1 MWQRKLHELHAIRQ
15 VLPISD
21 RFSCKTAMVATSS
34 KESEAMSKIDT
45 QPAKGLERRA
55 FPIEFRQVDE
65 GERSAWATVVTYNR
79 TDDYGSVWVAGCFA
93 ESLRRKLPKA
103 TWSHNWSDIIGRVTE
118 YNDGP
123 DRLDVKIQ
131 FSDFNDVPRA
141 RQAWSQMKSGD
152 VDEMSF
158 GFERQK
164 VELVDEENSDAV
176 ERIIKARM
184 YEVSPVLVGAVP
196 DTAVLSVR
204 DRLRTILSDEQIV
217 GLRDLLTEE
226 EATTAKPEG
235 EAETQEPIREPGDT
249 GEEES
254 PEEAQRL
261 AEEEAQKEKEDL
273 EALLIEAL
281 DAEALATKAL
291 VS

>member
-1 MWQRKLHELHAIRQ
+1 
-15 VLPISD
+15 
-21 RFSCKTAMVATSS
+21 
-34 KESEAMSKIDT
+34 MSKIDS

-79 TDDYGSVWVAGCFA
+79 TDDYGSVWVAGCFS

-235 EAETQEPIREPGDT
+235 EGESQEPIREPGDT
-249 GEEES
+249 GEEEEES
-254 PEEAQRL
+254 PEEVQRL
-261 AEEEAQKEKEDL
+261 AQEEAQKEKEDL
-273 EALLIEAL
+273 EALLTEAL
-281 DAEALATKAL
+281 DAEALATK
-291 VS
+291 VFTS